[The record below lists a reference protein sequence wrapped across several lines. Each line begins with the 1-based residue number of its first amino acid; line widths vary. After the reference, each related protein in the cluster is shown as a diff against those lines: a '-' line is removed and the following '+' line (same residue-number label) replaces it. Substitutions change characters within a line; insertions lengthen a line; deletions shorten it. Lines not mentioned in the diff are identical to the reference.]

1 MRFPELDARGLGGR
15 PYRLPDDLP
24 PGPRIVVVAFQ
35 RWQTSMMAAW
45 LPYLEGLR
53 RERPH
58 LSVWQLPVLSRVY
71 APARRYI
78 DGSMRTGTE
87 GIEAHSTLTVYT
99 DVSFFASELSLPSLD
114 TIYVL
119 LVDAVGE
126 VVWSGSGYADVDQ
139 LRELTGAVDAL
150 LGSGG
155 ALRR

>member
-1 MRFPELDARGLGGR
+1 MRFPKIEARSLDGR
-15 PYRLPDDLP
+15 LYRLPDDLP
-24 PGPRIVVVAFQ
+24 AGPRIVVVAFQ

-53 RERPH
+53 RERPL

-78 DGSMRTGTE
+78 DGGMRLGTE
-87 GIEAHSTLTVYT
+87 GIEEHSTLTVYT
-99 DVSFFASELSLPSLD
+99 DVRLFASDLSLPSLD

-119 LVDAVGE
+119 LVDTTGE

-139 LRELTGAVDAL
+139 LRELTGLVDAQ
-150 LGSGG
+150 LGSSDTSHT
-155 ALRR
+155 